1 MKKLTIAAVALL
13 ALASLAMAE
22 TFTID
27 YQPVSG
33 QLGTVSATSGGDYLK
48 GDPTVALGGNM
59 AITASGTTGSRTR
72 LSNWADGSFDISFT
86 IADGYELTAGSLSA
100 NMAASGVQCPNLVAW
115 ELAGTKVDSS
125 AKFETVNTAVDLTA
139 SWSGLSATGAQ
150 TLSGMRSAN
159 ATNMNGGS
167 GAQNGTLNIN
177 SLSFT
182 GTVQQSTQIPEPATL
197 SLLGLGALAMV
208 LRRKLRK

>member
-1 MKKLTIAAVALL
+1 MKKLTLAAVALL
-13 ALASLAMAE
+13 AIAGMAMAE
-22 TFTID
+22 TFTIN

-33 QLGTVSATSGGDYLK
+33 QLGNMSITSGEAYVSDVGI
-48 GDPTVALGGNM
+48 TTNGNM
-59 AITASGTTGSRTR
+59 KITASGTTGNRTR
-72 LSNWADGSFDISFT
+72 LSNWADGSLDISFT
-86 IADGYELTAGSLSA
+86 IADGFELTAGTLSA
-100 NMAASGVQCPNLVAW
+100 NMAATAVTCPNLVAW

-125 AKFETVNTAVDLTA
+125 ATFETVNTAVDLTA

-159 ATNMNGGS
+159 ATNMNGGG

-182 GTVQQSTQIPEPATL
+182 GTVQATVPEPATL
-197 SLLGLGALAMV
+197 GLLGLGALAVV